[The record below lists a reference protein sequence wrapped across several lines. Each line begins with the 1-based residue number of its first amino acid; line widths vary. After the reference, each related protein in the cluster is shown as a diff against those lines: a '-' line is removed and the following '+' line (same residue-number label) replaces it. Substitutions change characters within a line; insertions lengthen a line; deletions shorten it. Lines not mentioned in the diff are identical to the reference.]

1 MTNRVIILAISDTY
15 RDHAKSLMVN
25 CRRTG
30 KWDGDFAVI
39 SPIGFDSE
47 DFKRRGIN
55 VFRTP
60 EPTWSYAVKFG
71 IYDPVFWRW
80 DQALYLDCDIL
91 IQRDLRPV
99 CDEQSE
105 RFPKILCDGSQY
117 LPGGLGTS
125 IMQDWEHFGRL
136 SGVGPE
142 VKPEPYQR
150 LRERFPHIDHP
161 LLCTG
166 VVLFDPESIPGE
178 TVKRLDAVREE
189 FREINPQLCDQHI
202 VNAVLYSQLEPL
214 PKGVSCWWA
223 FDDPCNRVVSESRG
237 WRGDEFPAI
246 VHYWG
251 AFAPWLE
258 KTPDAGAYF
267 NERLGRVCREVYLEN
282 LAAFDEE
289 FPIR

>member
-1 MTNRVIILAISDTY
+1 MTKRVTILAVDNGY

-25 CRRTG
+25 CRRIG
-30 KWDGDFAVI
+30 KWDGDFAI
-39 SPIGFDSE
+39 LCPMDFDGE
-47 DFKRRGIN
+47 DFKQRGIH

-60 EPTWSYAVKFG
+60 EETWSYAVKFD
-71 IYDPVFWRW
+71 IFDPIFWRW
-80 DQALYLDCDIL
+80 EQALYLDCDIL
-91 IQRDLRPV
+91 IQRDLRPI
-99 CDEQSE
+99 CDEQAM
-105 RFPKILCDGSQY
+105 RFPKILCDGSQC

-142 VKPEPYQR
+142 VMPEAYQR
-150 LRERFPHIDHP
+150 LRERFPHVDQP

-166 VVLFDPESIPGE
+166 IVLFDPESIPGE
-178 TVKRLDAVREE
+178 TIKRLDAVREE
-189 FREINPQLCDQHI
+189 FREINPQSCDQDVI
-202 VNAVLYSQLEPL
+202 NSVLYDRLEPL

-223 FDDPCNRVVSESRG
+223 FDEPCNRVASAPRG
-237 WRGDEFPAI
+237 WQGDEFPAI

-258 KTPDAGAYF
+258 KTPDAGAYL
-267 NERLGRVCREVYLEN
+267 NERLGRVCRELYLEN
-282 LAAFDEE
+282 LADFDKE